1 MRDDDTRGT
10 RRTLPPAATRRYPHL
25 ALESAGYL
33 ASGRA
38 AVRCESSEGKG
49 ERTALRRRLRMKIG
63 LDVHG
68 LLFFFTSLYV
78 CAADGA

>member
-1 MRDDDTRGT
+1 MRDEDARGT
-10 RRTLPPAATRRYPHL
+10 RRTLPPVGTPTSNFRRDRQGPEGEPHSFAPPL
-25 ALESAGYL
+25 AY
-33 ASGRA
+33 
-38 AVRCESSEGKG
+38 VF
-49 ERTALRRRLRMKIG
+49 G

>member
-1 MRDDDTRGT
+1 MRDDDARGT
-10 RRTLPPAATRRYPHL
+10 WRPSTNAADPHL
-25 ALESAGYL
+25 EF
-33 ASGRA
+33 
-38 AVRCESSEGKG
+38 AVKF
-49 ERTALRRRLRMKIG
+49 RRREEGRIPHSFAPPLAYVFG